1 MNENSYKTV
10 ENAYKYANSSDII
23 THTEVFVNPNQKEED
38 NLYGKKL

>member
-10 ENAYKYANSSDII
+10 EIAYKYVNSSDII
-23 THTEVFVNPNQKEED
+23 THTEVFVNPNPKEED